1 MKHFIIFFIVAMMV
15 QNISAQNVKTT
26 EVEVVYVDENGNRL
40 NRWQVA
46 EQSDKYESEKSNAH
60 FVEAAPL
67 QNKSKQVIVKPIHGS
82 SISTSSGLEV
92 GKNYF
97 LFEVVKC
104 EDVSLKGKR
113 VACQV
118 MVSRKSNISG
128 AEGQL
133 VLRPLY
139 IEKDLEQIP
148 LVPNDIYRRG
158 LNRTNVKYLV
168 IPTIVGIIIA
178 GSRAEIQ
185 PQEEIALTLA
195 DMSR

>member
-185 PQEEIALTLA
+185 SHEEIALTLA

>member
-40 NRWQVA
+40 DRWQVA
-46 EQSDKYESEKSNAH
+46 EQGYKYEREKSNVK

-67 QNKSKQVIVKPIHGS
+67 QNKSKQVIVKPIRGS

-104 EDVSLKGKR
+104 EDESLKGKR

-118 MVSRKSNISG
+118 LVSRKSNLSG
-128 AEGQL
+128 AEGRL

-185 PQEEIALTLA
+185 PHEEIALTLA

>member
-1 MKHFIIFFIVAMMV
+1 
-15 QNISAQNVKTT
+15 
-26 EVEVVYVDENGNRL
+26 
-40 NRWQVA
+40 
-46 EQSDKYESEKSNAH
+46 
-60 FVEAAPL
+60 
-67 QNKSKQVIVKPIHGS
+67 
-82 SISTSSGLEV
+82 
-92 GKNYF
+92 
-97 LFEVVKC
+97 
-104 EDVSLKGKR
+104 
-113 VACQV
+113 
-118 MVSRKSNISG
+118 MVSRKSNLSG

-185 PQEEIALTLA
+185 SHEEIALTLA

>member
-118 MVSRKSNISG
+118 MVSKKSNLSG
-128 AEGQL
+128 AEGRL

-178 GSRAEIQ
+178 GSRAEIKSH
-185 PQEEIALTLA
+185 EEIALTLA

>member
-104 EDVSLKGKR
+104 KDESLKGKR

-118 MVSRKSNISG
+118 LVSRKSNLSG
-128 AEGQL
+128 AEGRL

-185 PQEEIALTLA
+185 PHEEIALTLA